1 MKVEID
7 YDLFD
12 SIKQEEDVIE
22 LNYLELYLNK
32 VILNI

>member
-22 LNYLELYLNK
+22 LNYL
-32 VILNI
+32 LNIILYKNRL